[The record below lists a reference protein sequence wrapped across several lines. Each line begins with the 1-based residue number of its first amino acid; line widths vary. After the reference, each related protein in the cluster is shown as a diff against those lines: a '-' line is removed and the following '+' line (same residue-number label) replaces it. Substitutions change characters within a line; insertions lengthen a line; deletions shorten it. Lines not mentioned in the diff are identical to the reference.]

1 MDMNRLMKQAQEMQ
15 KKLEAAQE
23 KIKDMEVESSVG
35 GGMITLKMNG
45 RFEILDM
52 EINEEIINPKEKDIL
67 KDLLISAFNQAR
79 KKAEEMSSE
88 EIQKITGGM
97 NIPGM

>member
-1 MDMNRLMKQAQEMQ
+1 MDMNKLMRQAQEMQ

-23 KIKDMEVESSVG
+23 KIKEMVVESSVG
-35 GGMITLKMNG
+35 GGMVYLKMNG
-45 RFEILDM
+45 KFEVLELD
-52 EINEEIINPKEKDIL
+52 IKEEVINPQEKDIL
-67 KDLLISAFNQAR
+67 KDLIISAFNQAK

-88 EIQKITGGM
+88 ELQKITGGL